1 MGDDDQFPK
10 QKKQLTQKEDSDQS
24 QQRQQFQVQREMM
37 DHTLFWTAWHAIL
50 NKDENFPN
58 FPHPYFLNVFHPVFG
73 MTLLHAACAT
83 DNLLALRSLVRDG
96 APFVPDRQGRFPSI
110 IAAECEASDELLDFV
125 AEMEEQTT
133 EKDQ

>member
-10 QKKQLTQKEDSDQS
+10 QKKQQTQQQDSDQS
-24 QQRQQFQVQREMM
+24 QQRQQFQQQHEMR
-37 DHTLFWTAWHAIL
+37 DHTLFWTAWEAII

-58 FPHPYFLNVFHPVFG
+58 FSNPHLINVFHPMFG

-96 APFVPDRQGRFPSI
+96 AAFVPDRQGRFPSI

-125 AEMEEQTT
+125 AEKEEQ
-133 EKDQ
+133 EIDANQ